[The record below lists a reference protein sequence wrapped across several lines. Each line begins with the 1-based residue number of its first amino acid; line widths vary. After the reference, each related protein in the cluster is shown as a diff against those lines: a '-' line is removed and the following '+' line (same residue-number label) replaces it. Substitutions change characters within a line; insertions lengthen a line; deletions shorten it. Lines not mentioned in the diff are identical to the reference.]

1 MFTRGAA
8 VYELIILSLL
18 MRAPFNGYLI
28 VKIANDQIGPWAK
41 ISSGSLYPLLNRMER
56 EGLISML
63 PQPDETAANNRNS
76 RIFTITDEG
85 RRRFHQLLLGM
96 SSAPGDYQRIFRFK
110 MISLDLIQ
118 PEERLLLFNHYV
130 NYCQMTILHIQNEMA
145 DLGHEITEYDVFRTN
160 VLNVMRHVE
169 QQWQAELAWVRTM
182 RDDEEARQADSHAAP
197 SQEGD

>member
-1 MFTRGAA
+1 M
-8 VYELIILSLL
+8 YELIILSLL

-56 EGLISML
+56 EGLIAVL
-63 PQPDETAANNRNS
+63 PQPDEAAANNRNS
-76 RIFTITDEG
+76 RVFTITDEG
-85 RRRFHQLLLGM
+85 RRRFHQLLLDM
-96 SSAPGDYQRIFRFK
+96 SSASGDYQRIFRFK

-118 PEERLLLFNHYV
+118 PAERLLLFNHYV

-145 DLGHEITEYDVFRTN
+145 DLGHEITEYDVFRNN

-182 RDDEEARQADSHAAP
+182 RDDEEARQANSPAAP
-197 SQEGD
+197 SQEGN